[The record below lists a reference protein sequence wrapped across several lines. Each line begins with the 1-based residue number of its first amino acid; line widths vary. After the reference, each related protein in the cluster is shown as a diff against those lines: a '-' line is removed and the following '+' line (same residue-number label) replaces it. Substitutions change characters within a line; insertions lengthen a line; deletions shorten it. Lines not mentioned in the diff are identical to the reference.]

1 MSGRRILVVGPAWVG
16 DTIMSQTL
24 YSLLRDA
31 DPEVRI
37 DVTAPA
43 ATRPLLTRM
52 PEVSEAILFDVGH
65 GELKLGYRSRFAGRL
80 KAARYDQAIVLPNS
94 FKSALVPMLAGISRR
109 TGYLGEFR
117 YFLLNDI
124 RLLNPGRFPRMVD
137 QFMALGVKPG
147 KAIPPCRH
155 PALGVD
161 KINQRECLR
170 RFELDPTG
178 PILGLC
184 PGAEYGDAK
193 RWPAVHF
200 AAVAGAAVASGM
212 QVWLFGSPAD
222 EGTTHEIIEHLPP
235 DQRASCHDLAGKT
248 ALLDAVDLLSLCTN
262 VVSND
267 SGLMHVAAAV
277 GCRVVVVYG
286 STSPDFTPPLTD
298 RAVIESLNLECSP
311 CFARQCPLGH
321 RNCLNE
327 LSPELVISGLP
338 LG

>member
-1 MSGRRILVVGPAWVG
+1 
-16 DTIMSQTL
+16 MSQTL
-24 YSLLRDA
+24 FSLLRDA

-43 ATRPLLTRM
+43 ASRPLLTRM

-65 GELKLGYRSRFAGRL
+65 GELKPAYRFGFARSL

-94 FKSALVPMLAGISRR
+94 LKSALVPMMAGIPHR
-109 TGYLGEFR
+109 TGFLGEFR
-117 YFLLNDI
+117 YFLLNDV
-124 RLLNPGRFPRMVD
+124 RLLDPRQYPRMVD
-137 QFMALGVKPG
+137 RFMALGMKPG
-147 KAIPPCRH
+147 ASLPSFKQ

-170 RFELDPTG
+170 RFELDLSRPV
-178 PILGLC
+178 LGLC

-193 RWPAVHF
+193 RWPAAHF
-200 AAVAGAAVASGM
+200 ASVAEAAVSSGM

-222 EGTTHEIIEHLPP
+222 QKASQEIIGRLAP
-235 DQRASCHDLAGKT
+235 DQQVFCHDLAGKT
-248 ALLDAVDLLSLCTN
+248 ALLDAVDLLSLCTD
-262 VVSND
+262 VVAND

-277 GCRVVVVYG
+277 GCRIVVVYG
-286 STSPDFTPPLTD
+286 STSPEFTPPLTD

-327 LSPELVISGLP
+327 LSPELVIARLP